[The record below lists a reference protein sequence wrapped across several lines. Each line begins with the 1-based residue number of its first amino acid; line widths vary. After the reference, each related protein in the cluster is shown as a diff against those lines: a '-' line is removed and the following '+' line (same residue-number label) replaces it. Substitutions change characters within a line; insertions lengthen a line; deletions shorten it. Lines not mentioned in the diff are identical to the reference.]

1 MAYNTGNPIGSTS
14 PKDLSDNAQNLDLLM
29 LGDKPAY
36 PDRKGV
42 PRKSWKGMEAEYVSG
57 QLRRA
62 TEFHAAQ
69 VDRHTQFIRFLE
81 SSGYEAPVPYEPGLI
96 LERPTQTVTYLGNEY
111 RIKSQFLPL
120 TTTEWAVDDSK
131 LKLIGDDSLR
141 QQLND
146 ISDPLKNVAM
156 LGVSETG
163 ETLDKSLSRI
173 FPAIILDHATTSWAK
188 IKSAEYTDD
197 QAADLANLLDMKKSV
212 GIDTQI
218 ALNNTVLVSKARA
231 RLYFSPGG
239 ILLNG
244 PAMAQKSMLKVTGH
258 HAMVVE
264 PNMDNPAMLKS
275 ATGPRQTGIDIQADH
290 CTVRDGTFRRMLHAI
305 STAANGEWYM
315 PVYFNNV
322 AYDCLG
328 VGAGAADTG
337 ANGYG
342 EDRGDAFL
350 IWGATGMMIN
360 NRAFC
365 MEGQDARIAFHCEA
379 LGKAY
384 LTRPYN
390 PKRDGYDYIVS
401 GNYAYGNF
409 RRHFVFEAVRRGLM
423 NNNISA
429 GGATWWPVSITGG
442 ADLSIRNMHLY
453 YDRPATNSAGI
464 AWSPDRGGIMVGQG
478 GKNIQLS
485 DITIVFSPDAVGAG
499 LTSLISAV
507 PSTGVTLDRIRII
520 KPIGQGGLGF
530 VADKLS
536 DFKMTDCHVQGASIG
551 LTTYGNQD
559 CWIKD
564 FSAYDIA
571 EDAIR
576 VTGGGGSTVAHVR
589 IEGGRLERVVNG
601 VVATNLDSLS
611 VRGTQ
616 FKDVS
621 RYDIEQFGTRGAI
634 TIDGCHNENGT
645 GKLAG
650 LNAPF
655 KLMEVRNIGDNPG
668 FVYNLKYEI
677 ACITNATSAL
687 NIFGKHTG
695 KTVIGYDGL
704 AYISTG
710 SAPVAPWAK
719 VSTLTTPA

>member
-1 MAYNTGNPIGSTS
+1 MT
-14 PKDLSDNAQNLDLLM
+14 
-29 LGDKPAY
+29 
-36 PDRKGV
+36 
-42 PRKSWKGMEAEYVSG
+42 
-57 QLRRA
+57 A
-62 TEFHAAQ
+62 TDVDVALAQ
-69 VDRHTQFIRFLE
+69 VF
-81 SSGYEAPVPYEPGLI
+81 PG
-96 LERPTQTVTYLGNEY
+96 V
-111 RIKSQFLPL
+111 
-120 TTTEWAVDDSK
+120 
-131 LKLIGDDSLR
+131 
-141 QQLND
+141 
-146 ISDPLKNVAM
+146 
-156 LGVSETG
+156 
-163 ETLDKSLSRI
+163 
-173 FPAIILDHATTSWAK
+173 ILDHATTSWAK
-188 IKSAEYTDD
+188 IKSADYTDD
-197 QAADLANLLDMKKSV
+197 HAADLANLLDMKKSV
-212 GIDTQI
+212 VIDTQI
-218 ALNNTVLVSKARA
+218 ALNDMVPVSKARA

-239 ILLNG
+239 MLLAG
-244 PAMAQKSMLKVTGH
+244 PGMAQKSMLKVTGH
-258 HAMVVE
+258 HAMIVE

-275 ATGPRQTGIDIQADH
+275 ATGPRQTGINIQADH
-290 CTVRDGTFRRMLHAI
+290 CTVRDGILRRMLHSI
-305 STAANGEWYM
+305 CTEANGEWYM
-315 PVYFNNV
+315 SVYFNNL

-328 VGAGAADTG
+328 VGAGAGDTG

-350 IWGATGMMIN
+350 IWGATGKMIN

-520 KPIGQGGLGF
+520 KPVGQGGLGF

-564 FSAYDIA
+564 FSAYDIT
-571 EDAIR
+571 EDAVR

-611 VRGTQ
+611 LRGAQ

-621 RYDIEQFGTRGAI
+621 RYDIEQFGTRGEI

-677 ACITNATSAL
+677 ACITNAASAL
-687 NIFGKHTG
+687 NTFGKHTG

>member
-14 PKDLSDNAQNLDLLM
+14 PKDLSDNARNLDLLL
-29 LGDKPAY
+29 LGDDPSY

-42 PRKSWKGMEAEYVSG
+42 PRKSWKGMEAEYVADR
-57 QLRRA
+57 LRRA
-62 TEFHAAQ
+62 TEFHTAQ
-69 VDRHTQFIRFLE
+69 TDREIQFTKFLE
-81 SSGYEAPVPYEPGLI
+81 SSGYEAPVPYAPGLI
-96 LERPTQTVTYLGNEY
+96 LQRATQTVTYLGNEY
-111 RIKSQFLPL
+111 RVKSQFLPL

-188 IKSAEYTDD
+188 IKSADYTDD

-264 PNMDNPAMLKS
+264 PNMDNPALLKS

-328 VGAGAADTG
+328 VGAGAGDTG

-520 KPIGQGGLGF
+520 KPVGQGGLGF

-551 LTTYGNQD
+551 LTTYGSQD

-564 FSAYDIA
+564 FSAYDIT
-571 EDAIR
+571 EDAVR

-668 FVYNLKYEI
+668 FVYNLKYEV

-687 NIFGKHTG
+687 NTFGKHTG

-719 VSTLTTPA
+719 VSTLTNPA